1 MEIFLRWYWKCFWLR
16 KSKTNRRYNN
26 FNLEIDGGTAFWNGK
41 NMHNNS
47 VSSGV
52 YLVML
57 SDLDSY
63 ETKILKIMIIR

>member
-1 MEIFLRWYWKCFWLR
+1 MEVLL
-16 KSKTNRRYNN
+16 
-26 FNLEIDGGTAFWNGK
+26 WNGK
-41 NMHNNS
+41 NIHNNS